1 MLVSF
6 HRSSLK
12 GCKKVLQSPLFSNSW
27 TRSHDDRLA
36 DKRVSSQQP
45 RTGCQQ
51 VLHEWIQLSVCDDNW
66 SVFSTKQYYYV
77 WKTCL
82 TGFIFGQVFRRSLL
96 RAGGYRLS
104 QPMHSAAAVK
114 TCAERKAC
122 ISTPGQFRVWN
133 FTNLAMEFLL
143 ARVWFSYLRVPQWF
157 IREKGKD
164 SELIII
170 KYLGGENAPFF
181 SSSVGS

>member
-1 MLVSF
+1 MF
-6 HRSSLK
+6 HIIQFLKISRCNLACFKNSRGTILLKMAYNASKFSSIITV
-12 GCKKVLQSPLFSNSW
+12 GCKKVLQSPPFSNSW

-82 TGFIFGQVFRRSLL
+82 TGIIFGQVFRRSLP
-96 RAGGYRLS
+96 RAQG
-104 QPMHSAAAVK
+104 
-114 TCAERKAC
+114 
-122 ISTPGQFRVWN
+122 
-133 FTNLAMEFLL
+133 
-143 ARVWFSYLRVPQWF
+143 
-157 IREKGKD
+157 
-164 SELIII
+164 
-170 KYLGGENAPFF
+170 
-181 SSSVGS
+181 